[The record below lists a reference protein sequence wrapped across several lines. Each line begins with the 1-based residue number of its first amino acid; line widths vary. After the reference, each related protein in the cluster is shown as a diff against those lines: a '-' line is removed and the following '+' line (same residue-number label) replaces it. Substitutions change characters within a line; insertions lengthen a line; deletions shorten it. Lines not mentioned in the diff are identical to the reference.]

1 MDFTKSGIPGF
12 SVIDSFADVK
22 QRLDIVRAGNDFGFE
37 SVMGYLPLDGKRYLM
52 GATQNPMT
60 YDIDSV
66 ELRELF
72 EGDTFEGI
80 ALGEMT
86 AQEFAGELVKIGSV
100 PIMEDTGIW
109 WVDERVC
116 FYVYEDVPSTICWW
130 GKDLVEDEI
139 KTIFSG
145 KIEDLDPNVYHL
157 YKAEE

>member
-1 MDFTKSGIPGF
+1 MNFTKSGIPGC
-12 SVIDSFADVK
+12 SVTDSFADVK
-22 QRLDIVRAGNDFGFE
+22 QRLDDVREHNDFGFE
-37 SVMGYLPLDGKRYLM
+37 SVRGYLELGGKRYLM
-52 GATQNPMT
+52 GVDQNPVT
-60 YDIDSV
+60 HDISCV
-66 ELRELF
+66 EARGLF

-80 ALGEMT
+80 ALGDMS
-86 AQEFAGELVKIGSV
+86 AQEFAAELAKIGST

-130 GKDLVEDEI
+130 GKDLVDDEI

>member
-1 MDFTKSGIPGF
+1 MVNFTKSGIPGF
-12 SVIDSFADVK
+12 SVTDSFANVR
-22 QRLDIVRAGNDFGFE
+22 QRLDDVREHNDFGFE
-37 SVMGYLPLDGKRYLM
+37 SVRGYLELGGNRYLA
-52 GATQNPMT
+52 GIDQNPVT
-60 YDIDSV
+60 HGIECV

-72 EGDTFEGI
+72 KGDVS
-80 ALGEMT
+80 
-86 AQEFAGELVKIGSV
+86 AQEFAGELAKIGST

-130 GKDLVEDEI
+130 GKDPIVDEV

-145 KIEDLDPNVYHL
+145 KIEELDPNVYHL